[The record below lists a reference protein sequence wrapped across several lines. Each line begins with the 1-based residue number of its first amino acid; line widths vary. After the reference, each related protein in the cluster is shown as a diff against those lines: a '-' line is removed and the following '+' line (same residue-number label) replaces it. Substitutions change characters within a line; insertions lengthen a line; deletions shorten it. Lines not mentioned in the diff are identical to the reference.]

1 MKAIFIQ
8 TSTLNEQFEG
18 AVLEVS
24 PSVGFS
30 WLVRVKE
37 NAGDIG
43 WARFPAHRRLAHPR
57 TEQAK
62 LLLYLIHSSQGWAD
76 ALRAHTPGFS

>member
-8 TSTLNEQFEG
+8 TTTLNEQFEG

-43 WARFPAHRRLAHPR
+43 WARFPAHRRLV
-57 TEQAK
+57 QAK